1 MELLAERLGR
11 VSPSQTIAISSKA
24 RALKAAG
31 RDIISLSAGEP
42 DFDTPDNVKLAA
54 IKAIQDGDT
63 KYTDVAGTLALRRA
77 VSDKFKRDSGL
88 DYTPEEIIVATGGKQ
103 IIYNAMVA
111 TLNAGDEVI
120 IPSPCWVSYPDIVSL
135 ADGTPVI
142 VPCGQNNGFKLRPE
156 DLEAAITAKTKWFL
170 LNSPCN
176 PTGAAYSAAEL
187 RALCDVLL
195 RHPDVWIFTDDIYE
209 KLTYGDFSF
218 ATIVQVEPKLR
229 DRTITMN
236 GCSKAYAMTGWRIG
250 FAGGPLKL
258 IKAMDK
264 LQSQSTSNTS
274 SISQAAA
281 VEALNGPQDTI
292 PKMVEVYQQR
302 RDMVVDMLNQAPG
315 LTCHKPEGAF
325 YVFPSVHGC
334 IGKTT
339 RKGVKI
345 VDDESFVVA
354 LLDEEGGRGGARRGV
369 HVSRPF
375 PRQLRHQHGGAAGG
389 LHPYSAFL
397 RRVVVTVMP
406 ALAARLARVPV
417 AATMAMTAKARAM
430 RAAGTPVISLTIG
443 EPDFASPPHAIEAA
457 HQAALNGQTKYTP
470 QDGVPALKQAI
481 QRKFARD
488 AGLDYAL
495 DEITVSSGGKQV
507 IFQRPVGHHRRRG
520 RGRDPRP
527 VLGRLSADD
536 EAGGWRAGGGELSGE

>member
-1 MELLAERLGR
+1 MDLIAERLGR
-11 VSPSQTIAISSKA
+11 VSPSQTIAIATKA

-31 RDIISLSAGEP
+31 RDVISLSAGEP
-42 DFDTPDNVKLAA
+42 DFDTPDNVKQAA
-54 IKAIQDGDT
+54 IRAIQDGDT
-63 KYTDVAGTLALRRA
+63 KYTDVSGTPALRQA
-77 VSDKFKRDSGL
+77 VAAKFKRDSGI
-88 DYTPEEIIVATGGKQ
+88 DYAPEEIIVGTGGKQ

-111 TLNAGDEVI
+111 TLNVGDEVI
-120 IPSPCWVSYPDIVSL
+120 IPSPCWVSYPDIVAL

-142 VPCGQNNGFKLRPE
+142 VPCGQNNGFKLLPE
-156 DLEAAITAKTKWFL
+156 DLEAAITPRTKWFL

-209 KLTYGDFSF
+209 KLAYGDFNF

-229 DRTITMN
+229 DRTVTMN

-292 PKMVEVYQQR
+292 SQMVEVYQQR
-302 RDMVVDMLNQAPG
+302 RDLVVDMLNQAPG
-315 LTCHKPEGAF
+315 LTCHRPEGAF

-339 RKGVKI
+339 AKGVKI

-354 LLDEEGGRGGARRGV
+354 LLDEAGV
-369 HVSRPF
+369 AAVH
-375 PRQLRHQHGGAAGG
+375 GAAFMYPGHFRVSYATG
-389 LHPYSAFL
+389 TQVL
-397 RRVVVTVMP
+397 R
-406 ALAARLARVPV
+406 
-417 AATMAMTAKARAM
+417 
-430 RAAGTPVISLTIG
+430 
-443 EPDFASPPHAIEAA
+443 EAC
-457 HQAALNGQTKYTP
+457 TR
-470 QDGVPALKQAI
+470 I
-481 QRKFARD
+481 QRFCR
-488 AGLDYAL
+488 
-495 DEITVSSGGKQV
+495 
-507 IFQRPVGHHRRRG
+507 
-520 RGRDPRP
+520 
-527 VLGRLSADD
+527 
-536 EAGGWRAGGGELSGE
+536 ELT